1 MPPYKYLKRGI
12 IIMSDTLAD
21 VMIDEKIKIEITE
34 PKRYKVLFLNDDKTP
49 MDFVIEILMTVFKH
63 TQETAEQITL
73 TVHNE
78 GSAVVGVYNY
88 EIAEQKGVEAT
99 HLARQAGFPLQI
111 KIDQE

>member
-1 MPPYKYLKRGI
+1 MGTV
-12 IIMSDTLAD
+12 DTQSD

-49 MDFVIEILMTVFKH
+49 MEFVIELLMTVFKH
-63 TQETAEQITL
+63 SQETAEQITL

-78 GSAVVGVYNY
+78 GSGVAGIYTY
-88 EIAEQKGVEAT
+88 EIAEQKGVEST

-111 KIDQE
+111 KVDAE

>member
-1 MPPYKYLKRGI
+1 MATV
-12 IIMSDTLAD
+12 DTD
-21 VMIDEKIKIEITE
+21 VQIDEKIKIEITE

-49 MDFVIEILMTVFKH
+49 MEFVIEILMTVFKH
-63 TQETAEQITL
+63 THETAEQITL
-73 TVHNE
+73 AVHNE
-78 GSAVVGVYNY
+78 GSGVAGVYNY